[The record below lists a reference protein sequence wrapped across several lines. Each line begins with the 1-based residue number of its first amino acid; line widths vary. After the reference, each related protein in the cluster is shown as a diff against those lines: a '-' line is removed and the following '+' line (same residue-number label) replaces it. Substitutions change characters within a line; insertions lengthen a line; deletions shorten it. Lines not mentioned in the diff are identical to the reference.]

1 MGKRAEQAKKR
12 KRNSGKPAP
21 AAAPARAL
29 PTPPNDSRSA
39 SPPAA
44 ADGDDL
50 ILQDELDATVF
61 TLTTLAANPALLSG
75 RNMKDLKRAVYDIHR
90 VMSEA
95 ATVGASVTSRISAA
109 LRDYRFTD
117 ALVLLFEMYTR
128 RIPAKLGALQRWV
141 RECDATSGADGSPGD
156 AEAMRCLDMILR
168 IAGGQAPAAED
179 VYVGHS
185 VSGEAESS
193 AHAHVRKTRVWRARD
208 PSPTKEIA
216 IWERMTAGTLLENA
230 RTGYLPTE
238 TLSPGAIKAS
248 TEAAAAA
255 KASGG
260 GSYPGF
266 RAVQHTPA
274 ALRRPPNMYPSTVYT
289 STPGAIALTPS
300 TERPA
305 PSRID
310 VPGVPGAFVVL
321 DVFTPEE
328 CLQIVQAASAIGFE
342 RDQAAAGSATEKR
355 SILARNFVWL
365 ADTQFHD
372 HFYNRIKEFVPPTAP
387 SGGAN
392 GGEGKVRGINK
403 RFRVYQYTENQLY
416 RPHIDGA
423 WPAAGIDAETGEYLH
438 E

>member
-12 KRNSGKPAP
+12 KRNSGKPAHG
-21 AAAPARAL
+21 AL
-29 PTPPNDSRSA
+29 PTPPTDSRSK
-39 SPPAA
+39 SPPP
-44 ADGDDL
+44 DDL
-50 ILQDELDATVF
+50 IMQDELDATVF
-61 TLTTLAANPALLSG
+61 TLSTLAANPALLSG
-75 RNMKDLKRAVYDIHR
+75 RNMKDLKRAIYDVHR
-90 VMSEA
+90 VMSEV

-128 RIPAKLGALQRWV
+128 GIPAKLGALQRWV
-141 RECDATSGADGSPGD
+141 RECDATSNADGTPGD
-156 AEAMRCLDMILR
+156 PEAMRCLDMILR
-168 IAGGQAPAAED
+168 IAGGHAAVEQSH
-179 VYVGHS
+179 GHS

-208 PSPTKEIA
+208 PSPTTEIA
-216 IWERMTAGTLLENA
+216 IWERMAAGTLLDGVRVAN
-230 RTGYLPTE
+230 LPKE
-238 TLSPGAIKAS
+238 ELSPGAAAAGA
-248 TEAAAAA
+248 EAAAAA

-260 GSYPGF
+260 GSHPGF

-274 ALRRPPNMYPSTVYT
+274 AQRRPPNLYPSTVYT
-289 STPGAIALTPS
+289 STPGAIQLTPAS
-300 TERPA
+300 SRPA
-305 PSRID
+305 PSRVD

-328 CLQIVQAASAIGFE
+328 CLQIIQAASAIGFE

-355 SILARNFVWL
+355 SILARNLVWL
-365 ADTQFHD
+365 ADSQFHD
-372 HFYNRIKEFVPPTAP
+372 HFYSRIKDFVPPTAP
-387 SGGAN
+387 SGGAD
-392 GGEGKVRGINK
+392 GGEGRVRGINK

-423 WPAAGIDAETGEYLH
+423 WPAAGLDKETGEYLH